1 MRFSII
7 ILLTVA
13 SWTVSAQDGKTQ
25 LYNYLSKCNTI
36 TSEIPN
42 TFAIKYPNGSIDSD
56 RAVIVTWS
64 PNKSVVSK
72 ASNYTA
78 SFHKLPNIDALPT
91 GKGIPVNSKV
101 KKIKIVKN
109 YDGAINKSTMG
120 LKNNGKGFKGEIFG
134 KIDLS
139 PNSGSSPG
147 TVVLSLALKPNN
159 VYKEQPYKYSI
170 AYQRISQNSSQA
182 YVLIIA
188 TDNKGE
194 TIWEALETVDI
205 LGSFNIL
212 TGTVISIP
220 KLKNGGGGIKIT
232 TAPQFKYP
240 DDFKK
245 PEKSS
250 DFTDIE
256 DGTTI
261 FLPDGNIKQ
270 LANGKAAPIT
280 IFNGKNPV
288 QQLKNGGGGGIKIT
302 TAPQFKYPDDFK
314 KPDEKNGGNMA
325 QPGMDMANMM
335 MANMMMKNMQQQG
348 NQSVVIFL
356 NTTNPAN
363 PFVEIIRGDKTQK
376 AIEMD
381 KVLKGKTG
389 YILTAKK

>member
-13 SWTVSAQDGKTQ
+13 SWTVSAQNGKVQ

-72 ASNYTA
+72 ASNYTT

-139 PNSGSSPG
+139 PNSGSSPR

-205 LGSFNIL
+205 LGSFNTL

-220 KLKNGGGGIKIT
+220 KLKN
-232 TAPQFKYP
+232 
-240 DDFKK
+240 
-245 PEKSS
+245 
-250 DFTDIE
+250 
-256 DGTTI
+256 
-261 FLPDGNIKQ
+261 
-270 LANGKAAPIT
+270 
-280 IFNGKNPV
+280 
-288 QQLKNGGGGGIKIT
+288 GGGGIKIT

-325 QPGMDMANMM
+325 QPGMDMASMM
-335 MANMMMKNMQQQG
+335 MANMMMQNMQQQQSS
-348 NQSVVIFL
+348 QSVVVFL

-363 PFVEIIRGDKTQK
+363 PFVEIIRGDKTQR

-389 YILTAKK
+389 YVLTAKK